1 MILTQPIFIH
11 NLGILQNIKTY
22 GPKKT
27 IKKLNN
33 IFYKKPKSTNFII
46 KIPSTIH

>member
-11 NLGILQNIKTY
+11 NLGILQNIKTH

-27 IKKLNN
+27 IKKL
-33 IFYKKPKSTNFII
+33 IIYFIKNPNPLI
-46 KIPSTIH
+46 L